1 MYLFSHSA
9 HQQILGKCQ
18 GSRAVTHIPYKLLK
32 NVIQIYVMR
41 LSILLTSTDVILM
54 EYGMDMKFQKMNQ
67 EEKSLKIV
75 CSGKDKTYE
84 QNLHKHL
91 EEFSESA
98 QFKFCK

>member
-1 MYLFSHSA
+1 
-9 HQQILGKCQ
+9 
-18 GSRAVTHIPYKLLK
+18 
-32 NVIQIYVMR
+32 
-41 LSILLTSTDVILM
+41 M